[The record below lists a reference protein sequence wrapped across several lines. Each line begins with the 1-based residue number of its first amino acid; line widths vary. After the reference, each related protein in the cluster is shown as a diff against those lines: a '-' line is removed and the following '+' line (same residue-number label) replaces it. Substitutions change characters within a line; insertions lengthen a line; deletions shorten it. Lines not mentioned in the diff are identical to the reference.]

1 METLESF
8 VRDVRYVTRA
18 LLRTPAFFFVTVITL
33 GLGIGATTAMYTV
46 IDGVLLRPLP
56 YSEPDRIVQLWQVG
70 EKGGRGQVSDPNYE
84 DWKAGTR
91 SFSAMTQFADWG
103 ITSVAGA
110 SEPVRVRVAVIGSDF
125 LRILRVQP
133 IRGRSFVAEEQQPG
147 GAPAALV
154 SERFWKRFLSE
165 RSDLSGTTLTF
176 EGNAYPVV
184 GVLPATVD
192 LPAGA
197 DLWIARELIPRNP
210 HRTGHNWLALARVAD
225 GVTVEQANRE
235 ISTLSRRLKQQYGD
249 ETWMFDAAA
258 VPLREQMVG
267 KTRPALLLLLAAS
280 VFLLAIACAN
290 VVNLLVARAA
300 VREGELAVRLALGAG
315 RGRIAQQFLAEALV
329 LALAGGALGVML
341 AALGVKGLLALEP
354 GDLPRVGAVG
364 VDWRVL
370 AFALGLSVFVA
381 AVLGLLSALRGSRGD
396 LRQAMAQAQRTQA
409 GAGASYRV
417 RGALVVAQVSLTLVL
432 LVGAGLLARSFLR
445 LAQVDPGYRTE
456 RALILDISPSVPD
469 GPAGQRER
477 VRLYDEIMARL
488 ATLPGVS
495 AVGGVS
501 AFPLSAGGNHANG
514 TFIVM
519 SRPDE
524 QLDMAQLPALMK
536 DPSRIGDAE
545 FRVAGPG
552 YFKAM
557 NIPVIRGRVLED
569 RDGPDAPHVGVI
581 SASLAKAKW
590 PNEDPIGK
598 IVQYGNMDGDLHPFT
613 VVGVVGDVREA
624 SLADQPRPT
633 FYASYRQ
640 RPVQAREFF
649 FVVSGSAPPEAIIPA
664 ARRIVSDLRPDV
676 PPRFRTIRTVVSE
689 SVADRRFV
697 LLLVGVFGGAAML
710 LATLGVYS
718 VIAYVVTQRRQEI
731 GVRVALGA
739 QSADV
744 LGMVLRQGFTLAFLG
759 IAIGTVAALFAG
771 RLLSR
776 FLFGVTPND
785 PVAFGGVIL
794 MLAVVALVA
803 SFVPALR
810 ATRVDPMTA
819 LRNS

>member
-1 METLESF
+1 MESLESF

-18 LLRTPAFFFVTVITL
+18 LLRTPAFFAVTVITL
-33 GLGIGATTAMYTV
+33 ALGIGATTAIYSV

-56 YSEPDRIVQLWQVG
+56 YPDADRIVQLWQVG
-70 EKGGRGQVSDPNYE
+70 EKGGRGQVSDPNFD

-91 SFSAMTQFADWG
+91 SFSAMTQVADWG
-103 ITSVAGA
+103 IASVAGA
-110 SEPVRVRVAVIGSDF
+110 SEPVRARLGVVGSDF
-125 LRILRVQP
+125 FRILGARP
-133 IRGRSFVAEEQQPG
+133 IRGRLFAPEEQRIG
-147 GAPAALV
+147 GARAVLV
-154 SERFWKRFLSE
+154 SESFWRRYLGE
-165 RSDLSGTTLTF
+165 RADLSGTTLTTGA
-176 EGNAYPVV
+176 EAYPVI

-192 LPAGA
+192 FPVGA
-197 DLWIARELIPRNP
+197 DLWIARELVPKNP
-210 HRTGHNWLALARVAD
+210 YRTGHNWQAIARVAD
-225 GVTVEQANRE
+225 GVTVEHANRE
-235 ISTLSRRLKQQYGD
+235 ISALSRRLKQQYGD
-249 ETWMFDAAA
+249 DTWMFDAVA
-258 VPLREQMVG
+258 VPLREQIVG
-267 KTRPALLLLLAAS
+267 KTRPTLLVLLVASAFLLL
-280 VFLLAIACAN
+280 IACAN

-329 LALAGGALGVML
+329 MALSGGVLGVIL
-341 AALGVKGLLALEP
+341 AALGVKALLALEP
-354 GDLPRVGAVG
+354 GNLPRVGQVG
-364 VDWRVL
+364 VDITVL
-370 AFALGLSVFVA
+370 AFALGLSVLVA
-381 AVLGLLSALRGSRGD
+381 AVLGLLSALRGTRGD
-396 LRQAMAQAQRTQA
+396 LRAAMAQAQRTQA

-456 RALILDISPSVPD
+456 RALVLDISASVPE
-469 GPAGQRER
+469 GPVGQRER
-477 VRLYDEIMARL
+477 VRLYDEITARIS
-488 ATLPGVS
+488 ALPGVA
-495 AVGGVS
+495 AVGGVN
-501 AFPLSAGGNHANG
+501 AFPLTGGNLANG

-524 QLDMAQLPALMK
+524 QLDLSQLPSLMK
-536 DPSRIGDAE
+536 DASRTGDAE

-557 NIPVIRGRVLED
+557 QIPVIRGRTFED

-598 IVQYGNMDGDLHPFT
+598 IIQYGNMDGDMHPFA
-613 VVGVVGDVREA
+613 VIGIVGDVREA

-633 FYASYRQ
+633 FYANYRQ
-640 RPVQAREFF
+640 RPRPAGDFY
-649 FVVSGSAPPEAIIPA
+649 FVVSGSAPPESIIPA
-664 ARRIVSDLRPDV
+664 ARRIVAELRPDV
-676 PPRFRTIRTVVSE
+676 PPRFRTIETVVSQ

-697 LLLVGVFGGAAML
+697 LLLVGVFGAAAML

-739 QSADV
+739 RSGDV
-744 LGMVLRQGFTLAFLG
+744 LRMVLRQGFTLAFFG
-759 IAIGTVAALFAG
+759 IAIGTVLALFVA

-776 FLFGVTPND
+776 FLFGVAPND
-785 PVAFGGVIL
+785 PVAFGGVIVVL
-794 MLAVVALVA
+794 TGVALLA
-803 SFVPALR
+803 SYVPALR

>member
-1 METLESF
+1 MESLESF
-8 VRDVRYVTRA
+8 VRDIRYVTRA
-18 LLRTPAFFFVTVITL
+18 LVRTPAFFAVTVITL
-33 GLGIGATTAMYTV
+33 ALGIGATTAIYSV
-46 IDGVLLRPLP
+46 INGVLLRPLP
-56 YSEPDRIVQLWQVG
+56 YPDPDRIVQLWQVG
-70 EKGGRGQVSDPNYE
+70 EKGGRGNVSEPNYD

-91 SFSAMTQFADWG
+91 SFSAMTEFADWG

-110 SEPVRVRVAVIGSDF
+110 SEPVRVRVAVVGSDF
-125 LRILRVQP
+125 LRILRAQP
-133 IRGRSFVAEEQQPG
+133 IRGRSFAGEEQRAG

-154 SERFWKRFLSE
+154 SERFWKRYLGE
-165 RSDLSGTTLTF
+165 RPDLSGIALTF
-176 EGNAYPVV
+176 DGNAFPVV

-192 LPAGA
+192 FPLGV
-197 DLWIARELIPRNP
+197 DLWIARGFVPRNP
-210 HRTGHNWLALARVAD
+210 SRTSHNWQAIARVGD

-235 ISTLSRRLKQQYGD
+235 ISALSRRLKQQYGE
-249 ETWMFDAAA
+249 ETWMYDAAA
-258 VPLREQMVG
+258 VPLREQLVG
-267 KTRPALLLLLAAS
+267 KTRPTLLLLLAAS
-280 VFLLAIACAN
+280 AFLLAIACAN

-315 RGRIAQQFLAEALV
+315 RGRIAQQFIAEALV
-329 LALAGGALGVML
+329 LAVGGGVLGVVV
-341 AALGVKGLLALEP
+341 ATLGVKALLALEP
-354 GDLPRVGAVG
+354 GNLPRVAQVG

-370 AFALGLSVFVA
+370 AFALGLSILVA
-381 AVLGLLSALRGSRGD
+381 AILGLLSALRGSRGD
-396 LRQAMAQAQRTQA
+396 LKQAMAQAQRTQA

-417 RGALVVAQVSLTLVL
+417 RGVLVIAQVALTLVL

-445 LAQVDPGYRTE
+445 LAQIDPGYRTE
-456 RALILDISPSVPD
+456 RALVLDISASVPD
-469 GPAGQRER
+469 GPSGMHDR
-477 VRLYDEIMARL
+477 VRLYDEITARL
-488 ATLPGVS
+488 QALPGVS
-495 AVGGVS
+495 AVGGVN
-501 AFPLSAGGNHANG
+501 AFPLTGGNHANG
-514 TFIVM
+514 TYIVM

-524 QLDMAQLPALMK
+524 QLDRSRLPAIMA
-536 DPSRIGDAE
+536 DPSRSGDAE

-557 NIPVIRGRVLED
+557 NIPVIRGRVFDD

-581 SASLAKAKW
+581 STALAKEKW
-590 PNEDPIGK
+590 PNEDPIGR
-598 IVQYGNMDGDLHPFT
+598 IIQYGNMDGDLHPFT
-613 VVGVVGDVREA
+613 VVGVVGDVRES
-624 SLADQPRPT
+624 SLADKPRPT

-640 RPVQAREFF
+640 RPNQAHEFY

-676 PPRFRTIRTVVSE
+676 PPRFRTMRTVVSE

-697 LLLVGVFGGAAML
+697 LLLVGVFGAAAML

-739 QSADV
+739 RSADV
-744 LGMVLRQGFTLAFLG
+744 LRMVLRQGFTLAFFG
-759 IAIGTVAALFAG
+759 IAIGTVLALFVS

-776 FLFGVTPND
+776 FLFGVAPND
-785 PVAFGGVIL
+785 PVAFGGVIVAL
-794 MLAVVALVA
+794 TAVALVA
-803 SFVPALR
+803 SYVPALR

>member
-1 METLESF
+1 MESLESF
-8 VRDVRYVTRA
+8 VRDIRYVTRA
-18 LLRTPAFFFVTVITL
+18 LVRTPAFFAVTVITL
-33 GLGIGATTAMYTV
+33 ALGIGATTAIYSV
-46 IDGVLLRPLP
+46 INGVLLRPLP
-56 YSEPDRIVQLWQVG
+56 YPDPDRIVQLWQVG
-70 EKGGRGQVSDPNYE
+70 EKGGRGNVSEPNYD

-91 SFSAMTQFADWG
+91 SFSAMTEFADWG

-110 SEPVRVRVAVIGSDF
+110 SEPVRVRVAVVGSDF
-125 LRILRVQP
+125 LRILRVPP
-133 IRGRSFVAEEQQPG
+133 IRGRSFVGEEQRAG

-154 SERFWKRFLSE
+154 SERFWKRYLGE
-165 RSDLSGTTLTF
+165 RPDLSGIALTF
-176 EGNAYPVV
+176 DGNAFPVV

-192 LPAGA
+192 FPLGV
-197 DLWIARELIPRNP
+197 DLWIARGFVPRNP
-210 HRTGHNWLALARVAD
+210 SRTSHNWQAIARVAD

-235 ISTLSRRLKQQYGD
+235 ISALSRRLKQQYGE
-249 ETWMFDAAA
+249 ETWMYDAAA
-258 VPLREQMVG
+258 VPLREQLVG
-267 KTRPALLLLLAAS
+267 KTRPTLLLLLAAS
-280 VFLLAIACAN
+280 AFLLAIACAN

-315 RGRIAQQFLAEALV
+315 RGRIAQQFIAEALV
-329 LALAGGALGVML
+329 LAVGGGVLGIVLAT
-341 AALGVKGLLALEP
+341 LGVKALLALEP
-354 GDLPRVGAVG
+354 GNLPRVAQVG
-364 VDWRVL
+364 VDWQVL
-370 AFALGLSVFVA
+370 VFALGLAILVA
-381 AVLGLLSALRGSRGD
+381 AILGLLSALRGSRGD
-396 LRQAMAQAQRTQA
+396 LKQAMAQAQRTQA

-417 RGALVVAQVSLTLVL
+417 RGVLVIAQVALTLVL

-445 LAQVDPGYRTE
+445 LAQIDPGYRTE
-456 RALILDISPSVPD
+456 RALVLDISASVPA
-469 GPAGQRER
+469 GPSGMHDR
-477 VRLYDEIMARL
+477 VRLYDEITARL
-488 ATLPGVS
+488 QALPGVS
-495 AVGGVS
+495 AVGGVN
-501 AFPLSAGGNHANG
+501 AFPLTGGNHANG
-514 TFIVM
+514 TYIVV

-524 QLDMAQLPALMK
+524 QLDRSRLPAIMA
-536 DPSRIGDAE
+536 DPSRSGDAE

-557 NIPVIRGRVLED
+557 NIPVIRGRVFDD

-581 SASLAKAKW
+581 STALANEKW

-598 IVQYGNMDGDLHPFT
+598 IIQYGNMDGDLHPFT
-613 VVGVVGDVREA
+613 VVGVVGDVRE
-624 SLADQPRPT
+624 SGLADKPRPT

-640 RPVQAREFF
+640 RPNQAHEFY

-676 PPRFRTIRTVVSE
+676 PPRFRTMRAVVSE

-697 LLLVGVFGGAAML
+697 LLLVGVFGAAAML

-739 QSADV
+739 RSGDV
-744 LGMVLRQGFTLAFLG
+744 LRMVLRQGFTLAFFG
-759 IAIGTVAALFAG
+759 IAIGTVLALFVS

-776 FLFGVTPND
+776 FLFGVAPND
-785 PVAFGGVIL
+785 PVAFGGVIVVL
-794 MLAVVALVA
+794 SAVALVA
-803 SFVPALR
+803 SYVPALR

>member
-8 VRDVRYVTRA
+8 GRDIRYVTRA
-18 LLRTPAFFFVTVITL
+18 LLRTPAFFGVTVITL
-33 GLGIGATTAMYTV
+33 ALGIGATTAIYSV

-56 YSEPDRIVQLWQVG
+56 YPEPDRIVQLWQVG
-70 EKGGRGQVSDPNYE
+70 ERGGRGQVSDPNYE

-133 IRGRSFVAEEQQPG
+133 IRGRSFVPEEQRAG
-147 GAPAALV
+147 GAPAVLV
-154 SERFWKRFLSE
+154 SERFWKRYLGE
-165 RSDLSGTTLTF
+165 RPNLSGTTLTF
-176 EGNAYPVV
+176 EGSAFPVV
-184 GVLPATVD
+184 GVLPAAVD
-192 LPAGA
+192 FPLGA
-197 DLWIARELIPRNP
+197 DLWIARELVPRNP
-210 HRTGHNWLALARVAD
+210 NRTGHNWMAIARLAD

-235 ISTLSRRLKQQYGD
+235 ISALARRLKQQYGD

-258 VPLREQMVG
+258 VALREQLVG
-267 KTRPALLLLLAAS
+267 KTRPTLLLLLAAS
-280 VFLLAIACAN
+280 AFLLAIACAN

-329 LALAGGALGVML
+329 LALTGGVLGVIL
-341 AALGVKGLLALEP
+341 ATLGVKALLALEP
-354 GDLPRVGAVG
+354 GNLPRVGQVG

-370 AFALGLSVFVA
+370 AFALGLSVLVA

-396 LRQAMAQAQRTQA
+396 LRQAMAHAQRTQA

-432 LVGAGLLARSFLR
+432 LVGASLLARSFLR
-445 LAQVDPGYRTE
+445 LAEIDPGYRTE
-456 RALILDISPSVPD
+456 RALVLDISPSVPD
-469 GPAGQRER
+469 GPAGLRDR
-477 VRLYDEIMARL
+477 VRLFDEITSRL
-488 ATLPGVS
+488 AALPGVS
-495 AVGGVS
+495 AVGGVN
-501 AFPLSAGGNHANG
+501 AFPLTGGNHANG

-519 SRPDE
+519 TRPDE
-524 QLDMAQLPALMK
+524 QLDMSALPTLMK
-536 DPSRIGDAE
+536 DPSRSGDAE

-557 NIPVIRGRVLED
+557 NIPVIRGRVFED
-569 RDGPDAPHVGVI
+569 RDGPDAPHVGVV

-598 IVQYGNMDGDLHPFT
+598 IIQYGNMDGDLHPFT

-640 RPVQAREFF
+640 RPLQAREFY
-649 FVVSGSAPPEAIIPA
+649 FVVSGSAPPEATIPA
-664 ARRIVSDLRPDV
+664 ARRIISDLRPDV

-697 LLLVGVFGGAAML
+697 LMLVGVFGAAAML

-739 QSADV
+739 QSGDV
-744 LGMVLRQGFTLAFLG
+744 LRMVLRQGFTLAFFG
-759 IAIGTVAALFAG
+759 IAIGTVAALFVG

-776 FLFGVTPND
+776 FLFGVAPND

-794 MLAVVALVA
+794 VLAGVALVA

>member
-8 VRDVRYVTRA
+8 VRDTRYVTRA
-18 LLRTPAFFFVTVITL
+18 LLRTPAFFAVTVLTL
-33 GLGIGATTAMYTV
+33 GLGIGATTAIYTV

-56 YSEPDRIVQLWQVG
+56 YPDPDRIVQLWQLG

-91 SFSAMTQFADWG
+91 SFSAMSQFADWG
-103 ITSVAGA
+103 FTSVAGA
-110 SEPVRVRVAVIGSDF
+110 SEPVRVRVAVIGGDF
-125 LRILRVQP
+125 LKILRVQP
-133 IRGRSFVAEEQQPG
+133 IRGRSFAAEEQRIG

-154 SERFWKRFLSE
+154 SERFWRRYLGE
-165 RSDLSGTTLTF
+165 RPDLSGTALTF
-176 EGNAYPVV
+176 EGSAYPVV

-192 LPAGA
+192 FPVGA
-197 DLWIARELIPRNP
+197 DLWIARELVPRNP
-210 HRTGHNWLALARVAD
+210 NRTGHNWLAIARVAD

-235 ISTLSRRLKQQYGD
+235 ISALSRRLKQQYGD

-267 KTRPALLLLLAAS
+267 KTRPTLLLLLAAS
-280 VFLLAIACAN
+280 AFLLAIACAN

-315 RGRIAQQFLAEALV
+315 RARIAQQFLAEALV
-329 LALAGGALGVML
+329 LALAGGALGVIL
-341 AALGVKGLLALEP
+341 AALGVKALLALEP
-354 GDLPRVGAVG
+354 GNLPRVVAVG

-370 AFALGLSVFVA
+370 AFALGLSVLVA
-381 AVLGLLSALRGSRGD
+381 TILGLLSALRGSRGD

-456 RALILDISPSVPD
+456 RGLILDISASVPD
-469 GPAGQRER
+469 GPAGRRER
-477 VRLYDEIMARL
+477 VRLYDEITARL
-488 ATLPGVS
+488 AALPGVS
-495 AVGGVS
+495 AVGGVN
-501 AFPLSAGGNHANG
+501 AFPLTGGNHANG
-514 TFIVM
+514 TFIIM
-519 SRPDE
+519 GRPDE
-524 QLDMAQLPALMK
+524 QLDRAQLPALMK
-536 DPSRIGDAE
+536 DPSRSGDAE

-557 NIPVIRGRVLED
+557 NIPVIRGRVFED
-569 RDGPDAPHVGVI
+569 RDRPDAPHVGVI

-590 PNEDPIGK
+590 PNEDAIGK
-598 IVQYGNMDGDLHPFT
+598 IIQYGNMDGDLHPFT
-613 VVGVVGDVREA
+613 VVGIVGDVREA
-624 SLADQPRPT
+624 SLADRPRPT
-633 FYASYRQ
+633 FYADYRQ
-640 RPVQAREFF
+640 RPDQAREFY
-649 FVVSGSAPPEAIIPA
+649 FVVSGNAPPEAIIPA

-697 LLLVGVFGGAAML
+697 LLLVGVFGAAAML

-744 LGMVLRQGFTLAFLG
+744 LGMVLRQGFMLAFFG
-759 IAIGTVAALFAG
+759 IAIGTVAALFVG

-776 FLFGVTPND
+776 FLFGVAPND

-794 MLAVVALVA
+794 ILAGVALVA

>member
-1 METLESF
+1 MESLESF
-8 VRDVRYVTRA
+8 VRDIRYVTRA
-18 LLRTPAFFFVTVITL
+18 LVRTPAFFAVTVITL
-33 GLGIGATTAMYTV
+33 ALGIGATTAIYSV
-46 IDGVLLRPLP
+46 INGVLLRPLP
-56 YSEPDRIVQLWQVG
+56 YPDPDRIVQLWQVG
-70 EKGGRGQVSDPNYE
+70 EKGGRGNVSEPNYD

-91 SFSAMTQFADWG
+91 SFSAMTEFADWG

-110 SEPVRVRVAVIGSDF
+110 SEPVRVRVAVVGSDF
-125 LRILRVQP
+125 LRILRVPP
-133 IRGRSFVAEEQQPG
+133 IRGRSFVGEEQRAG

-154 SERFWKRFLSE
+154 SERFWKRYLGE
-165 RSDLSGTTLTF
+165 RPDLSGIALTF
-176 EGNAYPVV
+176 DGNAFPVV

-192 LPAGA
+192 FPLGV
-197 DLWIARELIPRNP
+197 DLWIARGFVPRNP
-210 HRTGHNWLALARVAD
+210 SRTSHNWQAIARVAD

-235 ISTLSRRLKQQYGD
+235 ISALSRRLKQQYGE
-249 ETWMFDAAA
+249 ETWMYDAAA
-258 VPLREQMVG
+258 VPLREQLVG
-267 KTRPALLLLLAAS
+267 KTRPTLLLLLAAS
-280 VFLLAIACAN
+280 AFLLAIACAN

-315 RGRIAQQFLAEALV
+315 RGRIAQQFIAEALV
-329 LALAGGALGVML
+329 LAVGGGVLGIVLAT
-341 AALGVKGLLALEP
+341 LGVKALLALEP
-354 GDLPRVGAVG
+354 GNLPRVAQVG
-364 VDWRVL
+364 VDWQVL
-370 AFALGLSVFVA
+370 VFALGLAILVA
-381 AVLGLLSALRGSRGD
+381 AILGLLSALRGSRGD
-396 LRQAMAQAQRTQA
+396 LKQAMAQAQRTQA

-417 RGALVVAQVSLTLVL
+417 RGVLVIAQVALTLVL

-445 LAQVDPGYRTE
+445 LAQIDPGYRTE
-456 RALILDISPSVPD
+456 RALVLDISASVPA
-469 GPAGQRER
+469 GPSGMHDR
-477 VRLYDEIMARL
+477 VRLYDEITARL
-488 ATLPGVS
+488 QALPGVS
-495 AVGGVS
+495 AVGGVN
-501 AFPLSAGGNHANG
+501 AFPLTGGNHANG
-514 TFIVM
+514 TYIVM

-524 QLDMAQLPALMK
+524 QLDRSRLPAIMA
-536 DPSRIGDAE
+536 DPSRSGDAE

-557 NIPVIRGRVLED
+557 NIPVIRGRVFDD

-581 SASLAKAKW
+581 STALANEKW

-598 IVQYGNMDGDLHPFT
+598 IIQYGNMDGDLHPFT
-613 VVGVVGDVREA
+613 VVGVVGDVRE
-624 SLADQPRPT
+624 SGLADTPRPT

-640 RPVQAREFF
+640 RPNQAHEFY

-676 PPRFRTIRTVVSE
+676 PPRFRTMRAVVSE

-697 LLLVGVFGGAAML
+697 LLLVGVFGAAAML

-739 QSADV
+739 RSGDV
-744 LGMVLRQGFTLAFLG
+744 LRMVLRQGFTLAFFG
-759 IAIGTVAALFAG
+759 IAIGTVLALFVS

-776 FLFGVTPND
+776 FLFGVAPND
-785 PVAFGGVIL
+785 PVAFGGVIVVL
-794 MLAVVALVA
+794 SAVALVA
-803 SFVPALR
+803 SYVPALR

>member
-18 LLRTPAFFFVTVITL
+18 LLRTPAFFAVTVLTL
-33 GLGIGATTAMYTV
+33 GLGIGATTAIYTV

-56 YSEPDRIVQLWQVG
+56 YREPDRIVQLWQLG

-133 IRGRSFVAEEQQPG
+133 IRGRSFVAEEQRLG
-147 GAPAALV
+147 GVPAALV
-154 SERFWKRFLSE
+154 SERFWRRYLGE
-165 RSDLSGTTLTF
+165 RSDLGGVTLTF
-176 EGNAYPVV
+176 EGSAFPVV

-192 LPAGA
+192 FPVGA
-197 DLWIARELIPRNP
+197 DLWIARELVPRNP
-210 HRTGHNWLALARVAD
+210 NRTGHNWMAIARVAD

-267 KTRPALLLLLAAS
+267 KTRPTLLLLLAAS
-280 VFLLAIACAN
+280 AFLLAIACAN

-300 VREGELAVRLALGAG
+300 VREGELAVRLALGAS
-315 RGRIAQQFLAEALV
+315 RGRIARQFLAEAFV
-329 LALAGGALGVML
+329 LALAGGALGVIL
-341 AALGVKGLLALEP
+341 ATLGVKALLALEP
-354 GDLPRVGAVG
+354 GNLPRVVAVG

-370 AFALGLSVFVA
+370 AFALGLSVLVA
-381 AVLGLLSALRGSRGD
+381 AVLGLLSAIRGSRGD

-456 RALILDISPSVPD
+456 RALVLDMSPSVPE

-477 VRLYDEIMARL
+477 VRLYDEITSRL
-488 ATLPGVS
+488 SALPGVS
-495 AVGGVS
+495 AVGGVN
-501 AFPLSAGGNHANG
+501 AFPLTGGNHANG
-514 TFIVM
+514 TFVIM
-519 SRPDE
+519 GRPDE

-536 DPSRIGDAE
+536 DPSRSGDAE

-557 NIPVIRGRVLED
+557 NIPVVRGRVFED
-569 RDGPDAPHVGVI
+569 RDGPAAPHVGVI

-598 IVQYGNMDGDLHPFT
+598 IIQYGNMDGDLHPFT

-633 FYASYRQ
+633 FYADYRQ
-640 RPVQAREFF
+640 RPGQAREFY
-649 FVVSGSAPPEAIIPA
+649 FVVTGSAPPEAIIPS

-697 LLLVGVFGGAAML
+697 LLLVGVFGAAAML

-744 LGMVLRQGFTLAFLG
+744 LGMVLRQGFTLAFVG
-759 IAIGTVAALFAG
+759 IGIGTVAALFVG

-776 FLFGVTPND
+776 FLFGVAPND

-794 MLAVVALVA
+794 VLAVVALVA